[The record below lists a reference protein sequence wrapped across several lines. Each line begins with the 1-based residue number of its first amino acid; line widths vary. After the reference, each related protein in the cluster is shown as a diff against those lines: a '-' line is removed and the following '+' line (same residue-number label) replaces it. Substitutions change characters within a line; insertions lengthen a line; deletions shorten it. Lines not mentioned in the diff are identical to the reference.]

1 MKKIFEEGTIYNI
14 ITYFYWIMMGNL
26 YFWLTNILFIIAL
39 YLKSKNGYSDN
50 TLLFICAI
58 PIGPSLTAI
67 FSVMGKITRE
77 KDVSITKDFFNAYKS
92 NFFESMFFWI
102 LELGFILMLYIDRK
116 ILSASFNIPIVEAIF
131 TASIFICITLTFYI
145 FPIISRFS
153 FKKAYVIKLSFYY
166 LVKKAYV
173 GIIGFITIYMLWLI
187 ANQILPTI
195 LLFSVGILCYVI
207 MSFQKKVLYEVEKRI
222 K

>member
-14 ITYFYWIMMGNL
+14 TTYFYWIMMGNL

-92 NFFESMFFWI
+92 NFIESMFFWI
-102 LELGFILMLYIDRK
+102 LELGFILMLYIDRTILLKK
-116 ILSASFNIPIVEAIF
+116 INMPIIETIF
-131 TASIFICITLTFYI
+131 TASIFVCIMLTFYI
-145 FPIISRFS
+145 FPIISRFY
-153 FKKAYVIKLSFYY
+153 FKKMYLIKLSFYY
-166 LVKKAYV
+166 LVRKVYI
-173 GIIGFITIYMLWLI
+173 GIGGFITIYILWTI
-187 ANQILPTI
+187 ANQILPII
-195 LLFSVGILCYVI
+195 LLFSVGILSYVI
-207 MSFQKKVLYEVEKRI
+207 MALHKSSFQEIERRI